1 MKFCLVIINRQIEN
15 DSLTMKIMVK
25 TEAKE
30 ADRIDK
36 EEYFSYLLDTY
47 ERLVYSICFK
57 MAGNQFDAE
66 DLTQE
71 TFLSIYKNLATF
83 QRDYEKAWVCRIA
96 TNKGLDFLKSAKRR
110 SEPKEDTYFEELK
123 DQKASPEEAYLQQES
138 KEYVYTICQSLK
150 SPYKEIATEHFYR
163 EKSAKE
169 IATETEK
176 SIKTVQ
182 TQIYRAKGMIR
193 KMMEGR
199 AVG

>member
-1 MKFCLVIINRQIEN
+1 MSGIRQ
-15 DSLTMKIMVK
+15 
-25 TEAKE
+25 TEKG

-36 EEYFSYLLDTY
+36 EEYFGYLLDTY
-47 ERLVYSICFK
+47 ERLVYSICLK
-57 MAGNQFDAE
+57 MTGNQFDAE

-96 TNKGLDFLKSAKRR
+96 TNKGLDFLKSAGRR

-123 DQKASPEEAYLQQES
+123 DQSASPEEAYLQQES

-150 SPYKEIATEHFYR
+150 SPYKEVATEHFYR
-163 EKSAKE
+163 EKTAKE
-169 IATETEK
+169 IAEQTDK
-176 SIKTVQ
+176 GIKTVQ

-199 AVG
+199 AMR

>member
-1 MKFCLVIINRQIEN
+1 MPDRIGCGQTKE
-15 DSLTMKIMVK
+15 
-25 TEAKE
+25 KE

-36 EEYFSYLLDTY
+36 EAYFGYLLDTY
-47 ERLVYSICFK
+47 ERLVYSICLK
-57 MAGNQFDAE
+57 MTGNQFDAE

-123 DQKASPEEAYLQQES
+123 DGSASPEDAYIQQES

-150 SPYKEIATEHFYR
+150 SPYKEVATEHFYR
-163 EKSAKE
+163 EKTAKE
-169 IATETEK
+169 IAEQTQK
-176 SIKTVQ
+176 GIKTIQ
-182 TQIYRAKGMIR
+182 TQIYRAKGMI
-193 KMMEGR
+193 KKIMEGR
-199 AVG
+199 AMR

>member
-1 MKFCLVIINRQIEN
+1 MSVGQGVGKKNGIW
-15 DSLTMKIMVK
+15 T
-25 TEAKE
+25 
-30 ADRIDK
+30 K
-36 EEYFSYLLDTY
+36 EERLSVMIDTY
-47 ERLVYSICFK
+47 QSLVFSVCYKVVGDYF
-57 MAGNQFDAE
+57 AAE